1 MGYCAF
7 FCMCL
12 NVVLHSGAV
21 MKRCLIAHSSK
32 KNGVSAFAEIL
43 DQLECNGDNSE
54 PILLIFAS
62 DCDNFGWYSK
72 MLSDQFY
79 TATVI
84 GLTSLELYAQG
95 RVLRGGISVIAIY
108 EGITVSS
115 GVLLEASRYPKR
127 YSSVIEEAYREIGTD
142 ENTAVIEFNASEI
155 ASEELIMDTFDSV
168 IGDTGIR
175 MIGGTAAKGMNP
187 VRPSAV
193 SLDGTVYLDA
203 TVFVMVHNEMGRI
216 DIIRENIFES
226 TDHFYVAT
234 DVDVRNRR
242 VYEFNHQPAAGVVAK
257 SLEVTVDD
265 FSENVFFHPLG
276 KVASDELSVVGFDKV
291 YEDESVS
298 FFSRIY
304 NQTKVYLLK
313 PVSSLE
319 NVWQNTSYRMHK
331 SIENPAFSFAVSSY
345 SRTRYFNEIGVNDEF
360 AETLQSNFGDYM
372 CVSVQG
378 EQMDYEHLNQTMLI
392 ISFE

>member
-1 MGYCAF
+1 
-7 FCMCL
+7 
-12 NVVLHSGAV
+12 

-32 KNGVSAFAEIL
+32 KNGTSAFAEIL
-43 DQLECNGDNSE
+43 DQLECNGENTE

-84 GLTSLELYAQG
+84 GLTGRDLYAQG
-95 RVLRGGISVIAIY
+95 KVSKGGISVIAIY

-127 YSSVIEEAYREIGTD
+127 YSSVIEEAYSEIGTD

-168 IGDTGIR
+168 IGDTE
-175 MIGGTAAKGMNP
+175 MLMLGGTAAKGMNP

-193 SLDGTVYLDA
+193 SLNGTVYMEA
-203 TVFVMVHNEMGRI
+203 AVFVMVHNEMGRI
-216 DIIRENIFES
+216 NIVRENIFEP

-242 VYEFNHQPAAGVVAK
+242 VYEFNHMPAAGVVAK
-257 SLEVTVDD
+257 SLGVTVDE
-265 FSENVFFHPLG
+265 FSGNTFFHPLG
-276 KVASDELSVVGFDKV
+276 KVSSGELSVIGFDKV

-304 NQTKVYLLK
+304 NQTKMYLLN
-313 PVSSLE
+313 PVSSLA
-319 NVWQNTSYRMHK
+319 NVWQDTSDRMHK
-331 SIENPAFSFAVSSY
+331 SVENPAFSFAVSCY
-345 SRTRYFNEIGVNDEF
+345 SRTRYFTEIGVNDEF
-360 AETLQSNFGDYM
+360 AETLYSNFGDYM